1 MTADDLTR
9 IAVTG
14 SAVRT
19 AEEPL
24 LAAGRGPELM
34 HAAAWALAEHAAAL
48 LRERGPVAGAT
59 VAALVGPG
67 NNGGD
72 ALFALAFLRRRGV
85 AAVAVP
91 VRRDDD
97 GAPRWH
103 AEGWAALRAAGGR
116 RADAVP
122 PEAALVVDGVL
133 GTGFTGEYEL
143 PAAARALPAEALV
156 LACDVPS
163 GVDADTGEVRGEAC
177 LLYTSDAADE

>member
-34 HAAAWALAEHAAAL
+34 RAAAWALAEHAAAL

-67 NNGGD
+67 NNGAGTRGRT
-72 ALFALAFLRRRGV
+72 ARPRRCCR
-85 AAVAVP
+85 
-91 VRRDDD
+91 
-97 GAPRWH
+97 
-103 AEGWAALRAAGGR
+103 GR
-116 RADAVP
+116 RARP
-122 PEAALVVDGVL
+122 RPRLTPGR
-133 GTGFTGEYEL
+133 TG
-143 PAAARALPAEALV
+143 A
-156 LACDVPS
+156 
-163 GVDADTGEVRGEAC
+163 
-177 LLYTSDAADE
+177 

>member
-34 HAAAWALAEHAAAL
+34 RAAAWALAGHAAAL
-48 LRERGPVAGAT
+48 LRERGPVAGTT

-103 AEGWAALRAAGGR
+103 AEGWAALQAAGGR
-116 RADAVP
+116 RS
-122 PEAALVVDGVL
+122 LIHI
-133 GTGFTGEYEL
+133 
-143 PAAARALPAEALV
+143 
-156 LACDVPS
+156 
-163 GVDADTGEVRGEAC
+163 
-177 LLYTSDAADE
+177 

>member
-34 HAAAWALAEHAAAL
+34 RAAAWALAEHAAAL

-72 ALFALAFLRRRGV
+72 ALFALG
-85 AAVAVP
+85 
-91 VRRDDD
+91 
-97 GAPRWH
+97 GAPVVGRGRLGRAH
-103 AEGWAALRAAGGR
+103 APARLRGPGTLASDSR
-116 RADAVP
+116 R
-122 PEAALVVDGVL
+122 
-133 GTGFTGEYEL
+133 
-143 PAAARALPAEALV
+143 
-156 LACDVPS
+156 
-163 GVDADTGEVRGEAC
+163 
-177 LLYTSDAADE
+177 

>member
-34 HAAAWALAEHAAAL
+34 RAAAWALAEHAAAL

-72 ALFALAFLRRRGV
+72 GYVVARLLAARGWEVGVFALGDPARLPPGHQQFEDVRREQGQAHQLVGHRGV
-85 AAVAVP
+85 QSFGPGNV
-91 VRRDDD
+91 
-97 GAPRWH
+97 
-103 AEGWAALRAAGGR
+103 
-116 RADAVP
+116 
-122 PEAALVVDGVL
+122 
-133 GTGFTGEYEL
+133 
-143 PAAARALPAEALV
+143 
-156 LACDVPS
+156 
-163 GVDADTGEVRGEAC
+163 
-177 LLYTSDAADE
+177 